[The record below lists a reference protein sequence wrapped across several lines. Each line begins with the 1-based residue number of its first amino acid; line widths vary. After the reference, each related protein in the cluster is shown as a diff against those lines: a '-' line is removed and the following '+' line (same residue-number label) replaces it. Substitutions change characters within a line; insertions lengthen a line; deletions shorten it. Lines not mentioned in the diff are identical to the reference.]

1 MGETMLPLLSK
12 EEEEASEAWERELM
26 RQGPQ
31 WDLVRRVVTW
41 EWSNLWHLS
50 WASVI
55 IQLSMFMMGTVG
67 MMFAGRLGTLE
78 LAGVSVIGVS
88 VQSVGLG
95 VTLGMANAVQTICGQ
110 AYGAKRYKTM
120 GMTLQK
126 AFMLHFIVSIFLGFM
141 FYYSGTLLVVIG
153 QAEEIAFMGQTYAR
167 GLIPQLLAVM
177 LWSPMQRF
185 LQAQN
190 IVNPVAYICI
200 AVLAVHILITWLTV
214 VVFEV
219 GILGV
224 SLSFSVSCCLV
235 TLFTW
240 LYIINSTACR
250 ETWNGFSSEVFTHF
264 WDYVKLALA
273 STLITT
279 LEMWYL
285 PVVSLL
291 SGYLSNPEIYLDAI
305 SICTNWWNWDFMIM
319 FGLSNAASARI
330 GMELGAGH
338 PRLAK
343 FSAIVAIITTIA
355 ISVVLSALVLVL
367 RTPLAMLFT
376 DNNNVITEVINLS
389 HLIAISIIL
398 NGIHPMLSGVAVGSG
413 WQDFAA
419 YVNIISYYLIGLP
432 IAYFLGFWTSLEVSG
447 LIWGVVI
454 GVLVQTIALSI
465 KTAQTDW
472 DKEVEKVE
480 QRLMNTTR
488 NEDYLIIDRTL

>member
-1 MGETMLPLLSK
+1 MGETRLPLLSK
-12 EEEEASEAWERELM
+12 EKEEASEAWERELM

-50 WASVI
+50 WASVA

-88 VQSVGLG
+88 VQSVGFG

-110 AYGAKRYKTM
+110 AYGAKKYKTM
-120 GMTLQK
+120 GTTLQK

-153 QAEEIAFMGQTYAR
+153 QTEEIAFMGQTYAR
-167 GLIPQLLAVM
+167 GLIPQLLAAM
-177 LWSPMQRF
+177 LWAPMQRF

-214 VVFEV
+214 VVFEF

-240 LYIINSTACR
+240 LYIINSTTCR
-250 ETWNGFSSEVFTHF
+250 ETWNGFSSEVFAHF
-264 WDYVKLALA
+264 WDYVKLAFA
-273 STLITT
+273 STLITA
-279 LEMWYL
+279 LEIWYL

-305 SICTNWWNWDFMIM
+305 SICTNWWTWDFVIM

-330 GMELGAGH
+330 GIELGAGH

-367 RTPLAMLFT
+367 RTPLTMLFT
-376 DNNNVITEVINLS
+376 DNNNVITEVMNLLP
-389 HLIAISIIL
+389 LIAISIIL

-432 IAYFLGFWTSLEVSG
+432 VAYFLGFWTSLEVAG

-454 GVLVQTIALSI
+454 GVLVQTIALGI

-488 NEDYLIIDRTL
+488 DEDYLIIDRT

>member
-88 VQSVGLG
+88 VQSVGFG

-120 GMTLQK
+120 GITLQK

-141 FYYSGTLLVVIG
+141 LYYSGTLLVVIG

-273 STLITT
+273 STLITA

-432 IAYFLGFWTSLEVSG
+432 IAYFLGFWTTLEVSG

-480 QRLMNTTR
+480 QRIMNTTR
-488 NEDYLIIDRTL
+488 NEDYLIR